1 MLNMQFFF
9 RLHVHFAKCMSQ
21 NCNYAN
27 CMFNMQFE
35 NELHVHELNFLVM
48 ARRSVMS
55 MSVELQPTT
64 AHSAVLLPPRWLVEG

>member
-27 CMFNMQFE
+27 CMSNMQFE

-48 ARRSVMS
+48 PIS
-55 MSVELQPTT
+55 
-64 AHSAVLLPPRWLVEG
+64 LLYS

>member
-1 MLNMQFFF
+1 MLNMQLFF

-27 CMFNMQFE
+27 CMSNMQFE

-48 ARRSVMS
+48 PIS
-55 MSVELQPTT
+55 
-64 AHSAVLLPPRWLVEG
+64 LLYS